1 LSLRLEVL
9 IKPCNC
15 LQKGRLFGKA
25 NGRLSDICPDS
36 KPVLNATEQVDLV
49 RLASFGQDILG
60 FMALRG
66 GKD

>member
-1 LSLRLEVL
+1 M
-9 IKPCNC
+9 
-15 LQKGRLFGKA
+15 
-25 NGRLSDICPDS
+25 
-36 KPVLNATEQVDLV
+36 LNATEQVDLV